1 MRIMLV
7 RSMMRLL
14 HPVRVKRVLRARD
27 ETVRVPEDANR
38 QDLPAQSFAAL
49 PRDVRRRLM
58 VGAVLRATLTLTVL
72 TVAYFA
78 LPFTLISQTSYLVA
92 FLLGSAVVITVLAVQ
107 VSSILRSPY
116 PRLRAVEALMTSGP
130 LFIVLFAALHYV
142 IAQVSPSSY
151 TQPMTRLDALYFT
164 VTTFATVG
172 YGDLSPVSQTARLAA
187 LVQMV
192 CGLFLVGVIA
202 KLLLGITQESR
213 GRITPDPEDP
223 NRSPHLRSS
232 RGRSH

>member
-1 MRIMLV
+1 M
-7 RSMMRLL
+7 
-14 HPVRVKRVLRARD
+14 
-27 ETVRVPEDANR
+27 
-38 QDLPAQSFAAL
+38 
-49 PRDVRRRLM
+49 
-58 VGAVLRATLTLTVL
+58 
-72 TVAYFA
+72 
-78 LPFTLISQTSYLVA
+78 ISQTSYLTA
-92 FLLGSAVVITVLAVQ
+92 FLLGAAVVIVVLAVQ
-107 VSSILRSPY
+107 ARNILRSPY

-142 IAQVSPSSY
+142 IAHVSPSSY

-213 GRITPDPEDP
+213 GRLTPGPEAP
-223 NRSPHLRSS
+223 SRSPRLRSS
-232 RGRSH
+232 GERSH

>member
-1 MRIMLV
+1 M
-7 RSMMRLL
+7 
-14 HPVRVKRVLRARD
+14 
-27 ETVRVPEDANR
+27 PEDANLR
-38 QDLPAQSFAAL
+38 DLPAENFAAL
-49 PRDVRRRLM
+49 PRGVRRRLM
-58 VGAVLRATLTLTVL
+58 IRAVLRATLILTVL
-72 TVAYFA
+72 TVAYFQ
-78 LPFTLISQTSYLVA
+78 LPFTLISQTSYLTA
-92 FLLGSAVVITVLAVQ
+92 FLFGTAVVIAVLAVQ
-107 VSSILRSPY
+107 VRNIVRSPY

-202 KLLLGITQESR
+202 KLLLGITQENR
-213 GRITPDPEDP
+213 GRLTPDPAAP
-223 NRSPHLRSS
+223 SRSPRLRSS
-232 RGRSH
+232 GGRSH

>member
-1 MRIMLV
+1 M
-7 RSMMRLL
+7 
-14 HPVRVKRVLRARD
+14 
-27 ETVRVPEDANR
+27 PEDANLR
-38 QDLPAQSFAAL
+38 DLPAANFATL
-49 PRDVRRRLM
+49 PRDVRRKLM
-58 VGAVLRATLTLTVL
+58 ARAVLRSMLTLIVL
-72 TVAYFA
+72 TAAYFE
-78 LPFTLISQTSYLVA
+78 LPFTLISQASYLTA
-92 FLLGSAVVITVLAVQ
+92 FLLGSAVVIAVLGVQ
-107 VSSILRSPY
+107 VRTILRSPY

-130 LFIVLFAALHYV
+130 LFIVLFAALHFV
-142 IAQVSPSSY
+142 IAQVNPASY

-213 GRITPDPEDP
+213 GRLTPGPEAP
-223 NRSPHLRSS
+223 SRSPRLRSS
-232 RGRSH
+232 AERSH

>member
-1 MRIMLV
+1 M
-7 RSMMRLL
+7 
-14 HPVRVKRVLRARD
+14 
-27 ETVRVPEDANR
+27 PEDANLR
-38 QDLPAQSFAAL
+38 DLPAATFATL
-49 PRDVRRRLM
+49 PRDVRRKLM
-58 VGAVLRATLTLTVL
+58 ARAVLRSTLTLTVL
-72 TVAYFA
+72 TAAYFE
-78 LPFTLISQTSYLVA
+78 LPFTLISQASYLTA
-92 FLLGSAVVITVLAVQ
+92 FLLGSAVVIAVLGVQ
-107 VSSILRSPY
+107 VRTILRSPY

-130 LFIVLFAALHYV
+130 LFIVLFAALHFV
-142 IAQVSPSSY
+142 IAQVNPAGY

-213 GRITPDPEDP
+213 GRLTPGPEAP
-223 NRSPHLRSS
+223 SRSPRLRSS
-232 RGRSH
+232 GERSH

>member
-1 MRIMLV
+1 M
-7 RSMMRLL
+7 
-14 HPVRVKRVLRARD
+14 
-27 ETVRVPEDANR
+27 PEDANLR
-38 QDLPAQSFAAL
+38 DLPAATFATL
-49 PRDVRRRLM
+49 PRDVRRKLM
-58 VGAVLRATLTLTVL
+58 ARAVLRSTLTLTVL
-72 TVAYFA
+72 TAAYFE
-78 LPFTLISQTSYLVA
+78 LPFTLISQASYLTT
-92 FLLGSAVVITVLAVQ
+92 FLIGAAVVIAVLGVE
-107 VSSILRSPY
+107 VRTILRSPY

-130 LFIVLFAALHYV
+130 LFIVLFAALHFV
-142 IAQVSPSSY
+142 IAQVNPTSY

-213 GRITPDPEDP
+213 GRLTPGPEAP
-223 NRSPHLRSS
+223 SRSPRLRSS
-232 RGRSH
+232 GERSH

>member
-1 MRIMLV
+1 
-7 RSMMRLL
+7 
-14 HPVRVKRVLRARD
+14 
-27 ETVRVPEDANR
+27 
-38 QDLPAQSFAAL
+38 
-49 PRDVRRRLM
+49 M
-58 VGAVLRATLTLTVL
+58 VGAVVRATLTLAVL
-72 TVAYFA
+72 TAAYFE
-78 LPFTLISQTSYLVA
+78 LPFTLISQTSYLTA
-92 FLLGSAVVITVLAVQ
+92 FLVGAVVVIVVLAVQ
-107 VSSILRSPY
+107 ARNILRSPY

-142 IAQVSPSSY
+142 IGHVSPSSY

-187 LVQMV
+187 LVQML

-213 GRITPDPEDP
+213 GRLTPGPEVP
-223 NRSPHLRSS
+223 SRSPRLRSS
-232 RGRSH
+232 GERSH